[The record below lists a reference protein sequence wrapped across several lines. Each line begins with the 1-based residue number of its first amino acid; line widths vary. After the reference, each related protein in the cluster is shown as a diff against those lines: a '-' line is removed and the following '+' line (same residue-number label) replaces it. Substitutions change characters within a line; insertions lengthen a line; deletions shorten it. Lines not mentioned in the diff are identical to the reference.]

1 MDALRH
7 TGPPI
12 SYQSIPRLPGITIR
26 KQQNPRKRLS
36 LKPEYPPLCPPARQ
50 AQNSVPQHG
59 TIPHPQHNLT
69 SPPHWQLSHA
79 TVHTGV
85 SRVLPRAATSSPSCI
100 APRPATPP
108 AAHGQRYP
116 PALHRGPPHPTT
128 LCRREPHHTRSSQ
141 IPVPPPS
148 LSLRRLSLHLSQ
160 PSSPLIGHS
169 ESRPAGWRFGC

>member
-69 SPPHWQLSHA
+69 SPPHRNFRMSLCTLVYPGCYHGQQLQVPPASPPAPPHLQRPTA
-79 TVHTGV
+79 KGTPRLCTEDLLTLQPSVAGNHTTHV
-85 SRVLPRAATSSPSCI
+85 VPRSPSLL
-100 APRPATPP
+100 R
-108 AAHGQRYP
+108 
-116 PALHRGPPHPTT
+116 
-128 LCRREPHHTRSSQ
+128 LCLCADCPFTCH
-141 IPVPPPS
+141 S
-148 LSLRRLSLHLSQ
+148 LPHLS
-160 PSSPLIGHS
+160 
-169 ESRPAGWRFGC
+169 